1 MVYLETTD
9 EIEQLKYFIIQYY
22 EPILSMIELNTLK
35 NISPFS
41 DLELS
46 EEATLLKQ

>member
-1 MVYLETTD
+1 MVYFETN
-9 EIEQLKYFIIQYY
+9 EEMEQLKYFIVKYY
-22 EPILSMIELNTLK
+22 EPVLSILELNTLK

-46 EEATLLKQ
+46 AEATLLKQ